1 MEEPFYKDGLHFE
14 CQRCSGC
21 CRFDSGY
28 VFLSHQ
34 DLDRLSAK
42 LSMTRDE
49 FLEKY
54 CVKVDIGGTFRI
66 SLIEEENFDCIFW
79 RDGGCAVYDAR
90 PLQCRSYPFW
100 APYLESKE
108 DWDCLAS
115 SCPGVNKGALHSR
128 EEIEEWLAR
137 RKMEKLITI

>member
-34 DLDRLSAK
+34 DLDRLASN
-42 LSMTRDE
+42 LSLTQDE

-54 CVKVDIGGTFRI
+54 CVKVDMGGYFRI
-66 SLIEEENFDCIFW
+66 SLIEKPNYDCIFW
-79 RDGGCAVYDAR
+79 RDGGCAVYEAR

-100 APYLESKE
+100 EHQLESKE
-108 DWDCLAS
+108 AWENVAK
-115 SCPGVNKGALHSR
+115 SCPGINKGALHSR
-128 EEIEEWLAR
+128 QEIEEWLGR

>member
-1 MEEPFYKDGLHFE
+1 MDEPFYKDGLHFE

-21 CRFDSGY
+21 CRFDPGY
-28 VFLSHQ
+28 VFLSHA
-34 DLDRLSAK
+34 DLDRLSSK
-42 LSMTRDE
+42 LSLTQDE

-66 SLIEEENFDCIFW
+66 SLIEKENFDCIFW

-90 PLQCRSYPFW
+90 PLQCRSFPFW
-100 APYLESKE
+100 VPYLESKE
-108 DWDCLAS
+108 DWDNLAS
-115 SCPGVNKGALHSR
+115 SCPGVNKGKLHTR
-128 EEIEEWLAR
+128 QEIEEHLAR

>member
-34 DLDRLSAK
+34 DVDRLASN
-42 LSMTRDE
+42 LSLTQDE

-54 CVKVDIGGTFRI
+54 CVKVDMGGYFRI
-66 SLIEEENFDCIFW
+66 SLIEKPNYDCIFW
-79 RDGGCAVYDAR
+79 RDGGCAVYEAR

-100 APYLESKE
+100 EHQLESKE
-108 DWDCLAS
+108 AWENVAK
-115 SCPGVNKGALHSR
+115 SCPGVNKGRLHSR
-128 EEIEEWLAR
+128 QEIEEWLAK

>member
-34 DLDRLSAK
+34 DLDRLASN
-42 LSMTRDE
+42 LSLTQDE

-54 CVKVDIGGTFRI
+54 CVKVDMGGYFRI
-66 SLIEEENFDCIFW
+66 SLIEKPNYDCIFW
-79 RDGGCAVYDAR
+79 RDGGCAVYEAR

-100 APYLESKE
+100 EHQLESKE
-108 DWDCLAS
+108 AWENVAK
-115 SCPGVNKGALHSR
+115 SCPGINKGALHSR
-128 EEIEEWLAR
+128 QEIEEWLAR

>member
-34 DLDRLSAK
+34 DLDRLASN
-42 LSMTRDE
+42 LSLTQDE

-54 CVKVDIGGTFRI
+54 CVKVDMGGYFRI
-66 SLIEEENFDCIFW
+66 SLIEKPNYDCIFW
-79 RDGGCAVYDAR
+79 RDGGCAVYEAR

-100 APYLESKE
+100 EHQLESKE
-108 DWDCLAS
+108 AWENVAK
-115 SCPGVNKGALHSR
+115 SCPGINKGALNSR
-128 EEIEEWLAR
+128 QEIEEWLAR

>member
-34 DLDRLSAK
+34 DLDRLASN
-42 LSMTRDE
+42 LSLTQDE

-54 CVKVDIGGTFRI
+54 CVKVDMGGYFRI
-66 SLIEEENFDCIFW
+66 SLIEKPNYDCIFW

-100 APYLESKE
+100 EHQLESKE
-108 DWDCLAS
+108 AWENVAK
-115 SCPGVNKGALHSR
+115 SCPGINKGALHSR
-128 EEIEEWLAR
+128 QEIEEWLAR

>member
-34 DLDRLSAK
+34 DLDRLASN
-42 LSMTRDE
+42 LSLTQDE

-54 CVKVDIGGTFRI
+54 CVKVDMGGYFRI
-66 SLIEEENFDCIFW
+66 SLIEKPNYDCIFW
-79 RDGGCAVYDAR
+79 RDGGCAVYEAR

-100 APYLESKE
+100 EHQLESKE
-108 DWDCLAS
+108 AWENVAK
-115 SCPGVNKGALHSR
+115 SCPGINKGALHSR
-128 EEIEEWLAR
+128 QEIEEWLAK

>member
-1 MEEPFYKDGLHFE
+1 MQEPFYKDGLHFE

-21 CRFDSGY
+21 CRFESGY

-34 DLDRLSAK
+34 DLDRLALK
-42 LSMTRDE
+42 LSMTREE

-54 CVKVDIGGTFRI
+54 CVKVDMGGVFRI
-66 SLIEEENFDCIFW
+66 SLIEKENCDCIFW

-100 APYLESKE
+100 ESQLKSRE
-108 DWDCLAS
+108 DWESLES
-115 SCPGVNKGALHSR
+115 SCPGVNKGRLHSKT
-128 EEIEEWLAR
+128 EIEEWLAL

>member
-34 DLDRLSAK
+34 DLDRLASN
-42 LSMTRDE
+42 LSLTPDE

-54 CVKVDIGGTFRI
+54 CVKVDMGGYFRI
-66 SLIEEENFDCIFW
+66 SLIEKPNYDCIFW
-79 RDGGCAVYDAR
+79 RDGGCAVYEAR

-100 APYLESKE
+100 EHQLESKE
-108 DWDCLAS
+108 AWENVAK
-115 SCPGVNKGALHSR
+115 SCPGINKGALLV
-128 EEIEEWLAR
+128 IN
-137 RKMEKLITI
+137 IFY